1 MERSYTNRK
10 QEVFSYIIFNVRFEA
25 FMKIN
30 GFMCMKSSSLLLQ
43 VGTNV

>member
-10 QEVFSYIIFNVRFEA
+10 QEVFNYIIFKMRYEA

-30 GFMCMKSSSLLLQ
+30 GFLGMKLSSLQIQ

>member
-1 MERSYTNRK
+1 MERSYTKRK
-10 QEVFSYIIFNVRFEA
+10 EEVFNYIIFNMRFEA

-30 GFMCMKSSSLLLQ
+30 DFLGMKSSSLWIQ

>member
-10 QEVFSYIIFNVRFEA
+10 QEVFNYIILNMRFEA

-30 GFMCMKSSSLLLQ
+30 GSMGMKSSSL
-43 VGTNV
+43 